1 MSYTSDLV
9 DEINVLILFDTS
21 NGQEGLKVHT
31 SAQDGSIE
39 ATKRLYQKGLI
50 TQKDGGYLTG
60 LGVDAVEH
68 AQTLLT
74 ILTTD

>member
-1 MSYTSDLV
+1 MSYTTDLV
-9 DEINVLILFDTS
+9 DEINVLILFDAS

-31 SAQDGSIE
+31 SAASGSID
-39 ATKRLYQKGLI
+39 ATKRLHQKGLI

-60 LGVDAVEH
+60 LGVDAAEQ
-68 AQTLLT
+68 AQSLLT